1 MGIANEQILSHLS
14 IESIPKSIAANGG
27 VTTTAENET
36 QSDRL
41 SNGHGDYYTA
51 IRGGGGGEVN
61 EKSGKPLT
69 FNNNSCSVTNEWENI
84 FCGK

>member
-14 IESIPKSIAANGG
+14 IESIPKSVANGG
-27 VTTTAENET
+27 ATTSENET

-51 IRGGGGGEVN
+51 IRGGGGEVN
-61 EKSGKPLT
+61 EKIGKPLT
-69 FNNNSCSVTNEWENI
+69 FNNYSCIE
-84 FCGK
+84 